1 VFVASHVGVGT
12 VDSSNGQASNGR
24 PATVLRILVLSVG
37 SFAVGTGTFVVTGVL
52 TDIAEELS
60 VSVAN
65 AGLLVTVFAVTFA
78 VGSPVLVSAASG
90 MGRRR
95 LLVGALLLFTLA
107 NVAAAL
113 APSFPVLL
121 GAMIV
126 AACGAAIF
134 TPVASAAAA
143 SLAPPELRGRA
154 LSVRTIGVNI
164 AWLVGVPLGTVVG
177 GHYGWRTSFVLVA
190 ALATVAALG
199 VGALLPAVE
208 ASAGGG
214 FLSNL
219 TVVKR
224 GAVVAGLGLTVLA
237 LMASFVVLT
246 YVRPVLE
253 NLTRFDT
260 EGVGLMLAVFG
271 LASIPGALL
280 GGYVADRWGYRVS
293 MIAVL
298 AVLSVSLFS
307 FSLLSAA
314 QAGSVLSVLG
324 TGAALVAWS
333 MAAFAFLPLQQYR
346 LIEVAPEGQ
355 STVLSPNAS
364 AVQAGQGIGAGLGA
378 LTLPYGSVDGLG
390 SVGALCAVGDFAA
403 LSFQGRSSPI

>member
-1 VFVASHVGVGT
+1 VG
-12 VDSSNGQASNGR
+12 SSNGQVGNGR
-24 PATVLRILVLSVG
+24 PAIILRILVLSVG

-52 TDIAEELS
+52 TDIAEDLS

-78 VGSPVLVSAASG
+78 VGSPILVSSASG
-90 MGRRR
+90 VGRRR
-95 LLVGALLLFTLA
+95 LLVGALVLFTLA

-113 APSFPVLL
+113 APSFSVLL
-121 GAMIV
+121 GARVV

-134 TPVASAAAA
+134 TPVASAVAA

-154 LSVRTIGVNI
+154 LSVRTMGVNI

-177 GHYGWRTSFVLVA
+177 GYYGWRTSFVLVA
-190 ALATVAALG
+190 ALAMIAALG
-199 VGALLPAVE
+199 VRSLLPAVE
-208 ASAGGG
+208 ASAHGGL
-214 FLSNL
+214 LSNL

-246 YVRPVLE
+246 YVRPMLE
-253 NLTRFDT
+253 NLTHFDT

-271 LASIPGALL
+271 LASIPGTLL

-293 MIAVL
+293 MIALL
-298 AVLSVSLFS
+298 AVLTVSLFS
-307 FSLLSAA
+307 FSLLSTA
-314 QAGSVLSVLG
+314 QAGSALAILG

-333 MAAFAFLPLQQYR
+333 VAVFAFLPLQQYS
-346 LIEVAPEGQ
+346 LIEVAPEAQ
-355 STVLSPNAS
+355 NTVLALNAS
-364 AVQAGQGIGAGLGA
+364 AIQAGQGIGAGLGA
-378 LTLPYGSVDGLG
+378 LALYYGSVGGLG
-390 SVGALCAVGDFAA
+390 WVGALCAVGAFAT
-403 LSFQGRSSPI
+403 LSFRGRASPL

>member
-1 VFVASHVGVGT
+1 MFLHV
-12 VDSSNGQASNGR
+12 
-24 PATVLRILVLSVG
+24 LVLSVG

-52 TDIAEELS
+52 TDIAEDLS
-60 VSVAN
+60 VSVAST
-65 AGLLVTVFAVTFA
+65 GLLVTVFAATFA
-78 VGSPVLVSAASG
+78 VGSPVLVSAASDV
-90 MGRRR
+90 GRRR
-95 LLVGALLLFTLA
+95 LLVGALVLFAIA

-113 APSFPVLL
+113 APSFSLLL
-121 GAMIV
+121 GARV
-126 AACGAAIF
+126 AAACGAAIF
-134 TPVASAAAA
+134 TPVASAVAA
-143 SLAPPELRGRA
+143 SLAPPGLRGRA

-177 GHYGWRTSFVLVA
+177 GQYGWRISFVLVA
-190 ALATVAALG
+190 SLATVAALS
-199 VGALLPAVE
+199 VRALLPAVD

-224 GAVVAGLGLTVLA
+224 GAVVAGLGLTFLA

-253 NLTRFDT
+253 NLTHFDT
-260 EGVGLMLAVFG
+260 EGIGLMLAVFG

-298 AVLSVSLFS
+298 AILSVSLFS
-307 FSLLSAA
+307 FSLLSPA
-314 QAGSVLSVLG
+314 QPGSVSTVLG
-324 TGAALVAWS
+324 VGAALVAWS
-333 MAAFAFLPLQQYR
+333 VAAFAFLPLQQYR

-355 STVLSPNAS
+355 NAALALNAS
-364 AVQAGQGIGAGLGA
+364 AIQAGQGIGAGLGA
-378 LTLPYGSVDGLG
+378 LALHYGSVEGLG
-390 SVGALCAVGDFAA
+390 WVGALCAVGAFAA
-403 LSFQGRSSPI
+403 LGFQGRSSTL

>member
-1 VFVASHVGVGT
+1 VG
-12 VDSSNGQASNGR
+12 SSNGQAGNGR
-24 PATVLRILVLSVG
+24 PAIILRILVLSVG

-52 TDIAEELS
+52 TDIAEDLS

-78 VGSPVLVSAASG
+78 VGSPILVSSASG
-90 MGRRR
+90 VGRRR
-95 LLVGALLLFTLA
+95 LLVGALVLFTLA

-113 APSFPVLL
+113 APSFSVLL
-121 GAMIV
+121 GARVV

-134 TPVASAAAA
+134 TPVASAVAA

-154 LSVRTIGVNI
+154 LSVRTMGVNI

-177 GHYGWRTSFVLVA
+177 GYYGWRTSFVLVA
-190 ALATVAALG
+190 ALAMVAALG
-199 VGALLPAVE
+199 VRSLLPAVE
-208 ASAGGG
+208 ASARGG

-253 NLTRFDT
+253 NLTHFDT

-271 LASIPGALL
+271 LASIPGTLL

-307 FSLLSAA
+307 FSLLSTA
-314 QAGSVLSVLG
+314 QAGSVLAVLG

-333 MAAFAFLPLQQYR
+333 VAAFAFLPLQQYS

-355 STVLSPNAS
+355 NTVLALNAS
-364 AVQAGQGIGAGLGA
+364 AIQAGQGIGAGLGA
-378 LTLPYGSVDGLG
+378 LALYYGSVGGLG
-390 SVGALCAVGDFAA
+390 WVGALCAVGAFAA
-403 LSFQGRSSPI
+403 LSFRGRASPL

>member
-1 VFVASHVGVGT
+1 MILH
-12 VDSSNGQASNGR
+12 
-24 PATVLRILVLSVG
+24 ILVLSVG

-52 TDIAEELS
+52 TDIAEALS

-78 VGSPVLVSAASG
+78 VGSPFLVSAASG
-90 MGRRR
+90 VERRR
-95 LLVGALLLFTLA
+95 LLGVSLVLFALA

-113 APSFPVLL
+113 APRFSVLL
-121 GAMIV
+121 GARVV

-134 TPVASAAAA
+134 TPVASAVAAGF
-143 SLAPPELRGRA
+143 APPGLRGRA

-177 GHYGWRTSFVLVA
+177 GQYGWRTSFVLVA
-190 ALATVAALG
+190 ALAATAALG
-199 VGALLPAVE
+199 VWSLLPAVE
-208 ASAGGG
+208 GPAGGG

-219 TVVKR
+219 TVAKR
-224 GAVVAGLGLTVLA
+224 GVVIVSLGLTVLA

-246 YVRPVLE
+246 YVRPLLE
-253 NLTRFDT
+253 KLTYFDT

-280 GGYVADRWGYRVS
+280 GGYVADRWGYRIS

-298 AVLSVSLFS
+298 TLLSA
-307 FSLLSAA
+307 SLLSFPVLSTA
-314 QAGSVLSVLG
+314 QAGSAWTVFG

-346 LIEVAPEGQ
+346 LIEVAPPEGQ
-355 STVLSPNAS
+355 NTALSLNAS
-364 AVQAGQGIGAGLGA
+364 AIQAGQGIGAGLGA
-378 LTLPYGSVDGLG
+378 LALHYGSVDGLG
-390 SVGALCAVGDFAA
+390 WVGALCAVGAFAA
-403 LSFQGRSSPI
+403 LGFRSRSSPV

>member
-1 VFVASHVGVGT
+1 M
-12 VDSSNGQASNGR
+12 DSGNGQAGNGG
-24 PATVLRILVLSVG
+24 PAMVFRILILSVG

-52 TDIAEELS
+52 TDIAEDLS
-60 VSVAN
+60 VSVPS
-65 AGLLVTVFAVTFA
+65 AGLLVTVFAATFA
-78 VGSPVLVSAASG
+78 VGSPVLVSATRNV
-90 MGRRR
+90 GRRR
-95 LLVGALLLFTLA
+95 LLVGALLLFALA

-113 APSFPVLL
+113 APGFSVLL
-121 GAMIV
+121 GARV
-126 AACGAAIF
+126 AAACGAAIF
-134 TPVASAAAA
+134 TPVASAVAA

-199 VGALLPAVE
+199 VRALLPAVE
-208 ASAGGG
+208 APTRGG

-219 TVVKR
+219 TVVKS
-224 GAVVAGLGLTVLA
+224 GAVVAGLGITVLA

-253 NLTRFDT
+253 SLTHFDT

-293 MIAVL
+293 MLAMLVL
-298 AVLSVSLFS
+298 LSVSLFS
-307 FSLLSAA
+307 FSLLSTA
-314 QAGSVLSVLG
+314 QAGSVLAVVG

-333 MAAFAFLPLQQYR
+333 VAAFAFLPLQQYR

-355 STVLSPNAS
+355 NAALAMNAS
-364 AVQAGQGIGAGLGA
+364 AIQAGQGIGAGLGA
-378 LTLPYGSVDGLG
+378 LALHYGSVDGLG
-390 SVGALCAVGDFAA
+390 WVGALCAVGAFAA
-403 LSFQGRSSPI
+403 LSVRGRSVPL

>member
-1 VFVASHVGVGT
+1 M
-12 VDSSNGQASNGR
+12 
-24 PATVLRILVLSVG
+24 G

-52 TDIAEELS
+52 TDIAEDLS

-78 VGSPVLVSAASG
+78 VGSPILVSSASG
-90 MGRRR
+90 VGRRR
-95 LLVGALLLFTLA
+95 LLVGALVLFTLA

-113 APSFPVLL
+113 APSFSVLL
-121 GAMIV
+121 GARVV

-134 TPVASAAAA
+134 TPVASAVAA

-154 LSVRTIGVNI
+154 LSVRTMGVNI

-177 GHYGWRTSFVLVA
+177 GYYGWRTSFVLVA
-190 ALATVAALG
+190 ALAMVAALG
-199 VGALLPAVE
+199 VRSLLPAVE
-208 ASAGGG
+208 ASAHGGL
-214 FLSNL
+214 LSNL

-246 YVRPVLE
+246 YVRPMLE
-253 NLTRFDT
+253 NLTHFDT

-271 LASIPGALL
+271 LASIPGTLL

-293 MIAVL
+293 MIALL
-298 AVLSVSLFS
+298 AVLTVSLFS
-307 FSLLSAA
+307 FSLLSTA
-314 QAGSVLSVLG
+314 QAGSALAVLG

-333 MAAFAFLPLQQYR
+333 VAVFAFLPLQQYS
-346 LIEVAPEGQ
+346 LIEVAPEAQ
-355 STVLSPNAS
+355 NTVLALNAS
-364 AVQAGQGIGAGLGA
+364 AIQAGQGIGAGLGA
-378 LTLPYGSVDGLG
+378 LTLYYGSVGGLG
-390 SVGALCAVGDFAA
+390 WVGALCAVGAFAT
-403 LSFQGRSSPI
+403 LSFRGRASPL

>member
-1 VFVASHVGVGT
+1 VG
-12 VDSSNGQASNGR
+12 SSNGQAGNGR
-24 PATVLRILVLSVG
+24 PTIILRILVLSVG

-52 TDIAEELS
+52 TDIAEDLS

-78 VGSPVLVSAASG
+78 VGSPILVSSASG
-90 MGRRR
+90 VGRRR
-95 LLVGALLLFTLA
+95 LLVGALILFTLA

-113 APSFPVLL
+113 APSFSVLL
-121 GAMIV
+121 GARVV

-134 TPVASAAAA
+134 TPVASAVAA

-154 LSVRTIGVNI
+154 LSVRTMGVNI

-177 GHYGWRTSFVLVA
+177 GYYGWRTSFVLVA
-190 ALATVAALG
+190 ALAMVAALG
-199 VGALLPAVE
+199 VRSLLPAVE
-208 ASAGGG
+208 ASARGD

-246 YVRPVLE
+246 YVRPMLE
-253 NLTRFDT
+253 NLTHFDT

-271 LASIPGALL
+271 LASIPGTLL

-307 FSLLSAA
+307 FSLLSTA
-314 QAGSVLSVLG
+314 QAGSVLAVLG

-333 MAAFAFLPLQQYR
+333 VAAFAFLPLQQYS

-355 STVLSPNAS
+355 NTVLALNAS
-364 AVQAGQGIGAGLGA
+364 AIQAGQGIGAGLGA
-378 LTLPYGSVDGLG
+378 LALYYGSVGGLG
-390 SVGALCAVGDFAA
+390 WVGALCAVGALAA
-403 LSFQGRSSPI
+403 LSFRGRASPL

>member
-1 VFVASHVGVGT
+1 M
-12 VDSSNGQASNGR
+12 
-24 PATVLRILVLSVG
+24 VLRILILSVG

-52 TDIAEELS
+52 TDIAEDLS
-60 VSVAN
+60 VSVPS
-65 AGLLVTVFAVTFA
+65 AGLLVTVFAATFA
-78 VGSPVLVSAASG
+78 VGSPVLVSAASNV
-90 MGRRR
+90 GRRR
-95 LLVGALLLFTLA
+95 LLVGALVLFALA

-113 APSFPVLL
+113 APSFSMLL
-121 GAMIV
+121 GARV
-126 AACGAAIF
+126 AAACGAAIF
-134 TPVASAAAA
+134 TPVASAVAAG
-143 SLAPPELRGRA
+143 LAPPELRGRA

-199 VGALLPAVE
+199 VRALLPDVE
-208 ASAGGG
+208 TPARGG

-219 TVVKR
+219 TVVKS
-224 GAVVAGLGLTVLA
+224 GAVVAGLCLTVLA

-246 YVRPVLE
+246 YVRPILE
-253 NLTRFDT
+253 NLTRFHT

-298 AVLSVSLFS
+298 ALLSVSLFS
-307 FSLLSAA
+307 FSPLSTV
-314 QAGSVLSVLG
+314 QAGSGLAVLG

-333 MAAFAFLPLQQYR
+333 VAAFAFLPLQQYR

-355 STVLSPNAS
+355 NAALALNAS
-364 AVQAGQGIGAGLGA
+364 AIQAGQGIGAGLGA
-378 LTLPYGSVDGLG
+378 LALHYGSVDGLG
-390 SVGALCAVGDFAA
+390 WVGALCAVGALA
-403 LSFQGRSSPI
+403 SLSFRGRSVPL

>member
-1 VFVASHVGVGT
+1 M
-12 VDSSNGQASNGR
+12 
-24 PATVLRILVLSVG
+24 VLRILVLSVG

-52 TDIAEELS
+52 TDIAEDLS
-60 VSVAN
+60 VSVAS
-65 AGLLVTVFAVTFA
+65 AGLLVTVFAATFA
-78 VGSPVLVSAASG
+78 VGSPFLVSAASDV
-90 MGRRR
+90 GRRR
-95 LLVGALLLFTLA
+95 LLVGALLLFALG

-113 APSFPVLL
+113 APRFSVLL
-121 GAMIV
+121 GARV
-126 AACGAAIF
+126 AAACGAAVF
-134 TPVASAAAA
+134 TPVASAVAA
-143 SLAPPELRGRA
+143 SFAPPELRGRA

-199 VGALLPAVE
+199 VRALLPAVE

-214 FLSNL
+214 FLSHL

-224 GAVVAGLGLTVLA
+224 GAVVAGLGLTVLS

-253 NLTRFDT
+253 NLTHFDT
-260 EGVGLMLAVFG
+260 EGIGLMLAVFG

-307 FSLLSAA
+307 FSLLSTA
-314 QAGSVLSVLG
+314 QAGSVLTVLG
-324 TGAALVAWS
+324 TGAALIAWS
-333 MAAFAFLPLQQYR
+333 VAAFAFLPLQQYR
-346 LIEVAPEGQ
+346 LIEVAPGEQ
-355 STVLSPNAS
+355 NTVLSLNAS
-364 AVQAGQGIGAGLGA
+364 AIQAGQGIGAGLGA
-378 LTLPYGSVDGLG
+378 LALHYGSVGGLG
-390 SVGALCAVGDFAA
+390 WVGALCAVGAFAA
-403 LSFQGRSSPI
+403 LSFRARSSSPI